1 MFITALFV
9 IVRSWKQPSCPTI
22 EEWIQKMWFIYT
34 MEYDSATKK
43 KDIMS
48 FVGKWMELENI
59 LSEETQTQKNM
70 HGMYS

>member
-1 MFITALFV
+1 
-9 IVRSWKQPSCPTI
+9 
-22 EEWIQKMWFIYT
+22 

-59 LSEETQTQKNM
+59 LSEVTQTQNDM
-70 HGMYS
+70 HGMYSLNKWILAKVQKAEVPK

>member
-1 MFITALFV
+1 
-9 IVRSWKQPSCPTI
+9 
-22 EEWIQKMWFIYT
+22 